1 LIEKDRG
8 KKMMKVAHGLALL
21 LLLAGTL
28 AHADE
33 KLHHRPRYTLRAG
46 DVLEL
51 DYRYTPDLNQTVT
64 VLPDGYVNLNL
75 VGDVRVSG
83 LTVEQARELIVRKA
97 SEKLNDPE
105 LNLILTE
112 FQHPYIVVAGEVPK
126 PGKIELREDTTAMQA
141 ILLSGGFSASAKSG
155 QVLLFR
161 KINNEMAEIRV
172 LKLSKI
178 HKTADLEQDTVLEPG
193 DMLLVPR
200 DRIENVARYI
210 KLLNIG
216 MYFNPL
222 QYVP

>member
-1 LIEKDRG
+1 M
-8 KKMMKVAHGLALL
+8 KKAFGLVFL

-33 KLHHRPRYTLRAG
+33 HEQLRHRPRYTLRAG

-51 DYRYTPDLNQTVT
+51 SYRYTPDLNQVVT

-75 VGDVRVSG
+75 VGDVRVSD

-105 LNLILTE
+105 LNLILRE
-112 FQHPYIVVAGEVPK
+112 FQQPYVVVAGEVPK
-126 PGKIELREDTTAMQA
+126 PGKIDLREDTTAMQA
-141 ILLSGGFSASAKSG
+141 ILQSGGFLASAKAG

-161 KINNEMAEIRV
+161 RINNEMAEIKV
-172 LKLSKI
+172 LKLNRVN
-178 HKTADLEQDTVLEPG
+178 KTADLEHDVVLEPG

-200 DRIENVARYI
+200 NKLENVSRYI
-210 KLLNIG
+210 KILNIG
-216 MYFNPL
+216 TYFNPL
-222 QYVP
+222 QFLSLIHI